1 MIYITKSPMSP
12 ASVGGVIKRAC
23 HAGEDLN
30 KSNLLYKR
38 TNLTMN
44 SVNKTLYIPLYGKAS
59 ISKKG
64 IILSDKKAEAI
75 WAQAGFKLKG
85 KSKSKWLA
93 YYMAMRS
100 AVFDSWLRQLLE
112 TNPDSVVVHIGCGLD
127 SRTERVGLKSES
139 WYDIDFPQVI
149 SERKR
154 YYNESDTYHML
165 GVDVRKLSWVN
176 QLPSGKK
183 AIVVMEGVSM
193 YIERVDLLSL
203 MKRLTEHFCEVNILM
218 DCYTELAAELSKYK
232 NPINDVGVT
241 QVYGIGSPSVLTEGT
256 GLMFIREHEMTPDFM
271 IEQLSKR
278 EKFIF
283 KHLYGGRIANRMY
296 RLYEY
301 KSCNEIMSAGSTETY
316 D

>member
-1 MIYITKSPMSP
+1 
-12 ASVGGVIKRAC
+12 
-23 HAGEDLN
+23 
-30 KSNLLYKR
+30 
-38 TNLTMN
+38 MN

-100 AVFDSWLRQLLE
+100 AVFDSWLSRSLE

-127 SRTERVGLKSES
+127 SRIDRVGLKSEF

-154 YYNESDTYHML
+154 YYNESDAYHML
-165 GVDVRKLSWVN
+165 GVDVRKLTWLDL
-176 QLPSGKK
+176 LPSGKK

-193 YIERVDLLSL
+193 YIEREHLLSL
-203 MKRLTEHFCEVNILM
+203 MKRLTEHFCGVNILM
-218 DCYTELAAELSKYK
+218 DCYTELAAKLSKYK
-232 NPINDVGVT
+232 NPIHDVGVT
-241 QVYGIGSPSVLTEGT
+241 QVYGIDAPSVLTEGT
-256 GLMFIREHEMTPDFM
+256 GLMFVREHEMTPAFM

-283 KHLYGGRIANRMY
+283 KRLYGGRIAKKMY

-301 KSCNEIMSAGSTETY
+301 KSGN
-316 D
+316 